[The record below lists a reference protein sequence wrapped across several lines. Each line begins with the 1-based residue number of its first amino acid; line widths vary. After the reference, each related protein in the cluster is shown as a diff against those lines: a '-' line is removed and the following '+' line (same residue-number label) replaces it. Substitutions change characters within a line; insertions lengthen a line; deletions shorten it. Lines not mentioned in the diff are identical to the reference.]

1 MSFKKLRRQHAERA
15 AQQATGMAYAIGKT
29 LEGILTQDRLEALH
43 YAAEERCSLDGLCED
58 LYRLTGFER
67 PQ

>member
-29 LEGILTQDRLEALH
+29 LEGVLTPDRLEALH
-43 YAAEERCSLDGLCED
+43 DATKDRPSLDGLCAD